1 MMSSDDNLLPELKQ
15 VNNYISVIEFLCGSL
30 YNDCNLS
37 LLPGKFVT
45 QLLTVTEEVRQL
57 RNVYINSLKFQSYE

>member
-37 LLPGKFVT
+37 LLLF
-45 QLLTVTEEVRQL
+45 LIL
-57 RNVYINSLKFQSYE
+57 SLMTL